1 MIDLGTLHSKSNA
14 KLVEMD
20 ATEIE
25 YEDAVFDT
33 VVDTFGLQSS
43 HDPLKQFAEMKRV
56 CKVIKNIFGFFSF
69 SNFFETKK
77 KNCF

>member
-1 MIDLGTLHSKSNA
+1 MIDLGSLHVKSNT

-20 ATEIE
+20 ATDIE
-25 YEDAVFDT
+25 YDDAVFDT

-56 CKVIKNIFGFFSF
+56 CKVFNLFIYLLIHFLK
-69 SNFFETKK
+69 
-77 KNCF
+77 